1 MMSDSLLASPR
12 IADYVSS
19 LVPDLP
25 DRLSKMESRAKQEEV
40 PIIRKEA
47 QGLLRFL
54 LRWKRPKSI
63 LEIGAAIGFSASFMA
78 YCTDYSVPI
87 TTIEK
92 VPARIE
98 AVRKLL
104 SEEADLASCIT
115 LAEGDAADV
124 LKQLADAGRQF
135 DFVFL
140 DAAKAQYPA
149 YLPSILAMLPAGG
162 VLVTDNV
169 LQDGTLAESK
179 FTVPR
184 RDRTIHLRMRE
195 YVQGLYANETLDTIL
210 LPVGDGMT
218 VSRRLGGEV

>member
-1 MMSDSLLASPR
+1 M
-12 IADYVSS
+12 
-19 LVPDLP
+19 
-25 DRLSKMESRAKQEEV
+25 
-40 PIIRKEA
+40 
-47 QGLLRFL
+47 
-54 LRWKRPKSI
+54 
-63 LEIGAAIGFSASFMA
+63 
-78 YCTDYSVPI
+78 PI

>member
-1 MMSDSLLASPR
+1 MSDSLLASPR

-78 YCTDYSVPI
+78 YCTDYSVSI

-104 SEEADLASCIT
+104 SE
-115 LAEGDAADV
+115 
-124 LKQLADAGRQF
+124 
-135 DFVFL
+135 
-140 DAAKAQYPA
+140 
-149 YLPSILAMLPAGG
+149 
-162 VLVTDNV
+162 
-169 LQDGTLAESK
+169 
-179 FTVPR
+179 
-184 RDRTIHLRMRE
+184 
-195 YVQGLYANETLDTIL
+195 
-210 LPVGDGMT
+210 
-218 VSRRLGGEV
+218 

>member
-1 MMSDSLLASPR
+1 MSDSLLASPR

-78 YCTDYSVPI
+78 YCTDYSVSI

-115 LAEGDAADV
+115 LMEGDAADV
-124 LKQLADAGRQF
+124 LKTLASEGRTF
-135 DFVFL
+135 DFIFL

-149 YLPSILAMLPAGG
+149 YLPSILSMLPEGG

-195 YVQGLYANETLDTIL
+195 YVQELYENKTLDTIL
-210 LPVGDGMT
+210 LPVGDGMA
-218 VSRRLGGEV
+218 VSRRIGGEE